1 MFLDA
6 NTVATN
12 YFPLVTAFL
21 LSFPDIGG
29 HRFWDRG
36 GVYTGVCP
44 KKILWP
50 PLAAGIFFSTGVSK
64 FFFCGGVLL
73 VDRGVILQKNGKK

>member
-1 MFLDA
+1 MACNQLMSKLPS
-6 NTVATN
+6 TK
-12 YFPLVTAFL
+12 
-21 LSFPDIGG
+21 DIGG
-29 HRFWDRG
+29 HGFWDRG

-44 KKILWP
+44 KKILRP